1 MRYVGYDQ
9 MRHRRA
15 EFTAPRRRPMGVL
28 LPALLFFS
36 VALLVLSRLDH
47 GYIGSVRWK
56 VAEVMSPVLRAAMVP
71 LEPVRSVASRIGDA
85 FTTVAEVE
93 RLRNEAQVLKGWEWR
108 AKELERKLSE
118 LAATANT
125 ARETEVDFITVRVIA
140 NSSGAFVRSAM
151 INAGGDQRLKP
162 GYPVLSGDGLV
173 GRIVDT
179 GSNAARVLLLTD
191 AQSRIPVHVGP
202 QAVRAVL
209 AGDNGPRPRLVF
221 TAPDSVVKPGDE
233 VSTSGIGGLFPRG
246 LRIGTVM
253 DGGER
258 PTVKPHADLDVV
270 EYLSVLLYETPELEL
285 LEADPPPRAALK
297 EARP

>member
-1 MRYVGYDQ
+1 
-9 MRHRRA
+9 
-15 EFTAPRRRPMGVL
+15 MGVL
-28 LPALLFFS
+28 LPVLLFVS
-36 VALLVLSRLDH
+36 VALIVLSRLDH
-47 GYIGSVRWK
+47 GYIGNVRWK
-56 VAEVMSPVLRAAMVP
+56 VAELISPVLRAAMVP
-71 LEPVRSVASRIGDA
+71 LEPIRTVATKVGDA
-85 FTTVAEVE
+85 FTTVAEIE
-93 RLRNEAQVLKGWEWR
+93 RLRDEAQVMKGWEWR

-118 LAATANT
+118 LAATART

-162 GYPVLSGDGLV
+162 GHPVLSGDGLV

-191 AQSRIPVHVGP
+191 AQSRIPVYVGP

-246 LRIGTVM
+246 LRIGAVM
-253 DGGER
+253 EAGER

-270 EYLSVLLYETPELEL
+270 EYLSVLLFETPELDL
-285 LEADPPPRAALK
+285 IDPDPPPRAALK
-297 EARP
+297 EAKP

>member
-1 MRYVGYDQ
+1 
-9 MRHRRA
+9 
-15 EFTAPRRRPMGVL
+15 MGVL
-28 LPALLFFS
+28 LPVLLFVS
-36 VALLVLSRLDH
+36 VALIVLSRLDH
-47 GYIGSVRWK
+47 GYIGNVRWK
-56 VAEVMSPVLRAAMVP
+56 VAELISPVLRAAMVP
-71 LEPVRSVASRIGDA
+71 LEPIRTVATKVGDA
-85 FTTVAEVE
+85 FTTVAEIE
-93 RLRNEAQVLKGWEWR
+93 RLRDEAQVMKGWEWR

-118 LAATANT
+118 LAATART
-125 ARETEVDFITVRVIA
+125 ARETQVDFITVRVIA

-162 GYPVLSGDGLV
+162 GHPVLSGDGLV

-191 AQSRIPVHVGP
+191 AQSRIPVYVGP

-246 LRIGTVM
+246 LRIGAVM
-253 DGGER
+253 EAGER

-270 EYLSVLLYETPELEL
+270 EYLSVLLFETPELDL
-285 LEADPPPRAALK
+285 IDPDPPPRAALK
-297 EARP
+297 EAKP